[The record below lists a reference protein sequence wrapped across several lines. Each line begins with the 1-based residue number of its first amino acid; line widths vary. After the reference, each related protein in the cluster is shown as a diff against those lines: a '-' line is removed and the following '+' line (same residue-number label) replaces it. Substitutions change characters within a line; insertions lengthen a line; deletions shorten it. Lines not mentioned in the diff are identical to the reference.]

1 MRRPGRSQVV
11 VAVLL
16 AVVGFGAVT
25 QVRVNETDDTYSG
38 LRQQDLIDVL
48 SALAATR
55 QRSEDEIARLENV
68 RDDLQS
74 DTNKRRAALAEAQDQ
89 VDSLSILAG
98 LAPVTG
104 PGIRITITE
113 QDGRVSLA
121 SLLDTIEELRTDGAE
136 AIQVNG
142 KVRVVAQTSF
152 EESDAGFA
160 IDGQVVEAP
169 YVIDV
174 IGEPST
180 LKGAIDFPLGPRQQL
195 EADGASVSYEELDS
209 LDIEAVREPEQLD
222 YAAPE

>member
-1 MRRPGRSQVV
+1 MRRPGRTQLV

-38 LRQQDLIDVL
+38 LRQQDLIDLL
-48 SALAATR
+48 SALASAR
-55 QRSEDEIARLENV
+55 QHNEDEITRLESV
-68 RDDLQS
+68 RDSLQS
-74 DTNKRRAALAEAQDQ
+74 DTDRRRAALSEAQDQ
-89 VDSLSILAG
+89 VDNLNILAG
-98 LAPVTG
+98 LVPVTG

-113 QDGRVSLA
+113 DDGTLSLA

-152 EESDAGFA
+152 EETDAGFN
-160 IDGQVVEAP
+160 IDGQTVEAP

-180 LKGAIDFPLGPRQQL
+180 LSGAIDFPLGPRQQI
-195 EADGASVSYEELDS
+195 EADGAHVTYDELGS
-209 LDIEAVREPEQLD
+209 LDIESVHDPSQLQFAEPE
-222 YAAPE
+222 